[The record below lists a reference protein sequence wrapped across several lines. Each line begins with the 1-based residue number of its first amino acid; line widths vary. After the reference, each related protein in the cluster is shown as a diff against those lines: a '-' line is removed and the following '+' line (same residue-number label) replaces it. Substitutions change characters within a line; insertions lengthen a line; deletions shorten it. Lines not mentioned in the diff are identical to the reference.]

1 METQK
6 TNLEELRKQFQDY
19 KNQKKNQNTRKSKDE
34 ILAKYFTPR
43 ADQEYFRVLPPEKGK
58 KHIQEA
64 FFHVVPV
71 TIAGGKK
78 RMTKIYCPAHNE
90 PFVPKKDGEGNV
102 ITDQEGKPVMT
113 PQPCP
118 LCEKSK
124 AILRTQD
131 PSVKGKKKDELISD
145 RDKEIWEE
153 NRKKFME
160 ANKWQAKKFYI
171 VRGIDK
177 GKPKDG
183 VKFWRFKHNFKNQ
196 GVFDK
201 LVPVLSSY
209 IEQYQADF
217 ADPEKGTDLAITVTD
232 GQFNNV
238 TYKQVSAII
247 PRGPSKLSEDPLVA
261 RQWLNDPITWRDV
274 FKPRKAPNI
283 TPYQYLEMLAN
294 GEEPYWD
301 DSDPQDKKWR
311 FPGNSDLEKKANE
324 RNDSLDAEDTENFE
338 QASDISNDGV
348 NIGNVT
354 EKHVGEF
361 TDKGTDIG
369 NEVKENFQSKSE
381 ELTQSSPETQ
391 TTSEKEPVQNTSSE
405 EESPTEGFDDIEGG
419 GDDYDDLPF

>member
-6 TNLEELRKQFQDY
+6 TNLEDLRKQFQDY
-19 KNQKKNQNTRKSKDE
+19 KNQKKNQNTRKSSEE

-43 ADQEYFRVLPPEKGK
+43 ADQEYFRVLPPKPGK

-64 FFHVVPV
+64 FFHVVSV
-71 TIAGGKK
+71 TMAGGKK
-78 RMTKIYCPAHNE
+78 RMSKIYCPAHNE
-90 PFVPKKDGEGNV
+90 PFIPLKDSNGEV
-102 ITDQEGKPVMT
+102 VTDQDGKQKLV

-118 LCEKSK
+118 LCEKAK
-124 AILRTQD
+124 NMLKKQD
-131 PSVKGKKKDELISD
+131 PSVRGKKRDELPDSQKPIFD
-145 RDKEIWEE
+145 KNKEI
-153 NRKKFME
+153 FME

-217 ADPEKGTDLAITVTD
+217 ADPEKGSDLAITVTD

-247 PRGPSKLSEDPLVA
+247 PRGPSKLSEDALVA
-261 RQWLNDPITWRDV
+261 RQWLDDPITWRDV
-274 FKPRKAPNI
+274 FKPRKAPGI
-283 TPYQYLEMLAN
+283 TSHEYLEMLAR
-294 GEEPYWD
+294 GQDPYWD
-301 DSDPQDKKWR
+301 DSDPQDKRWV
-311 FPGNSDLEKKANE
+311 FPGRPDLEEKANQ
-324 RNDSLDAEDTENFE
+324 RNNSLDAEDTENFE
-338 QASDISNDGV
+338 QASDVSNDGV

-361 TDKGTDIG
+361 TDKGTDVG
-369 NEVKENFQSKSE
+369 QEVKETYQPQSEPS
-381 ELTQSSPETQ
+381 QS
-391 TTSEKEPVQNTSSE
+391 TSEAQPVQNNASQEEQTTEDSS
-405 EESPTEGFDDIEGG
+405 TEANDYVDDGG
-419 GDDYDDLPF
+419 EDYDDLPF